1 MPPYVITEHMTEKCG
16 IWKFIK
22 DRIVLQYKIAKT
34 QASTHLTVC
43 VLKFIFNIYSLL
55 LHGTSKT
62 SYILSVL
69 CGKVHRL
76 GFSLEKGDISAL
88 KLHWSVVD
96 EILTH
101 YLSIY
106 TVNIIIF
113 KMLHF
118 ESSCKKI
125 CRVSAKCNIIIWL
138 FELTLLLQVLQ
149 YSSVFLIPSTMTQQL
164 HAYELQ
170 GLSTRQKPST
180 IQCIFQWQI
189 PGKYPFLEALN
200 ATV

>member
-1 MPPYVITEHMTEKCG
+1 MTEKCG

-22 DRIVLQYKIAKT
+22 DRIVLQYKIVKT
-34 QASTHLTVC
+34 QASTHFTVC
-43 VLKFIFNIYSLL
+43 ILKFTFNISLYFCMV
-55 LHGTSKT
+55 HCTSKT
-62 SYILSVL
+62 PYSVYVL
-69 CGKVHRL
+69 CGKVDRL

-101 YLSIY
+101 YQYTLFTLLSLKCYILNP
-106 TVNIIIF
+106 VA
-113 KMLHF
+113 
-118 ESSCKKI
+118 KKI

>member
-1 MPPYVITEHMTEKCG
+1 MWKRAQIEFFFKEGRFLSTQTALECG
-16 IWKFIK
+16 RW
-22 DRIVLQYKIAKT
+22 
-34 QASTHLTVC
+34 
-43 VLKFIFNIYSLL
+43 N
-55 LHGTSKT
+55 
-62 SYILSVL
+62 SY
-69 CGKVHRL
+69 
-76 GFSLEKGDISAL
+76 
-88 KLHWSVVD
+88 
-96 EILTH
+96 T
-101 YLSIY
+101 LSIY

-118 ESSCKKI
+118 ESSCKKNMQS
-125 CRVSAKCNIIIWL
+125 SAKCNIIIWL

>member
-1 MPPYVITEHMTEKCG
+1 MWKSAQIGVFFKEGGFLSTQTALECG
-16 IWKFIK
+16 RWNSN
-22 DRIVLQYKIAKT
+22 T
-34 QASTHLTVC
+34 
-43 VLKFIFNIYSLL
+43 
-55 LHGTSKT
+55 
-62 SYILSVL
+62 
-69 CGKVHRL
+69 
-76 GFSLEKGDISAL
+76 
-88 KLHWSVVD
+88 
-96 EILTH
+96 
-101 YLSIY
+101 LSIY

-118 ESSCKKI
+118 ESSCKKNMQS
-125 CRVSAKCNIIIWL
+125 SAKCNIIIWL
-138 FELTLLLQVLQ
+138 FELNLLLQVLQ

-180 IQCIFQWQI
+180 IQCILQWQI

>member
-1 MPPYVITEHMTEKCG
+1 MWKSAQIGVFFKEGRFLSTQTALECG
-16 IWKFIK
+16 RWNSNT
-22 DRIVLQYKIAKT
+22 LP
-34 QASTHLTVC
+34 
-43 VLKFIFNIYSLL
+43 
-55 LHGTSKT
+55 
-62 SYILSVL
+62 
-69 CGKVHRL
+69 
-76 GFSLEKGDISAL
+76 
-88 KLHWSVVD
+88 
-96 EILTH
+96 
-101 YLSIY
+101 IY
-106 TVNIIIF
+106 TVYIIIF

-118 ESSCKKI
+118 ESSCKKNMQS
-125 CRVSAKCNIIIWL
+125 SAKCNIIIWL
-138 FELTLLLQVLQ
+138 FELNLLLQVLQ

>member
-1 MPPYVITEHMTEKCG
+1 MWKSAQIGVFFKEGRFLSTQTALECG
-16 IWKFIK
+16 RW
-22 DRIVLQYKIAKT
+22 
-34 QASTHLTVC
+34 
-43 VLKFIFNIYSLL
+43 N
-55 LHGTSKT
+55 
-62 SYILSVL
+62 SY
-69 CGKVHRL
+69 
-76 GFSLEKGDISAL
+76 
-88 KLHWSVVD
+88 
-96 EILTH
+96 T
-101 YLSIY
+101 LSIY
-106 TVNIIIF
+106 TVYIIIF

-118 ESSCKKI
+118 ESSCKKNMQS
-125 CRVSAKCNIIIWL
+125 SAKCNIIIWL

>member
-1 MPPYVITEHMTEKCG
+1 MWKSAQIGVFFKEGRFLSTQTALECG
-16 IWKFIK
+16 RW
-22 DRIVLQYKIAKT
+22 
-34 QASTHLTVC
+34 
-43 VLKFIFNIYSLL
+43 N
-55 LHGTSKT
+55 
-62 SYILSVL
+62 SY
-69 CGKVHRL
+69 
-76 GFSLEKGDISAL
+76 
-88 KLHWSVVD
+88 
-96 EILTH
+96 T
-101 YLSIY
+101 LSIH
-106 TVNIIIF
+106 TVYIIIF

-118 ESSCKKI
+118 ESSCQKNMQS
-125 CRVSAKCNIIIWL
+125 SAKCNIIIWL
-138 FELTLLLQVLQ
+138 FELNLLLQVLQ

>member
-1 MPPYVITEHMTEKCG
+1 MWKSAQIEFFFKEGGFLSTQIALECG
-16 IWKFIK
+16 RWNSNT
-22 DRIVLQYKIAKT
+22 LP
-34 QASTHLTVC
+34 
-43 VLKFIFNIYSLL
+43 
-55 LHGTSKT
+55 
-62 SYILSVL
+62 
-69 CGKVHRL
+69 
-76 GFSLEKGDISAL
+76 
-88 KLHWSVVD
+88 
-96 EILTH
+96 
-101 YLSIY
+101 IY
-106 TVNIIIF
+106 TVYIIIF

-118 ESSCKKI
+118 ESSCQKNMQS
-125 CRVSAKCNIIIWL
+125 SAKCNIIIWL
-138 FELTLLLQVLQ
+138 FELNLLLQVLQ

>member
-1 MPPYVITEHMTEKCG
+1 MWKSAQIGVFFKEGRFLSTQTALECG
-16 IWKFIK
+16 RW
-22 DRIVLQYKIAKT
+22 
-34 QASTHLTVC
+34 
-43 VLKFIFNIYSLL
+43 N
-55 LHGTSKT
+55 
-62 SYILSVL
+62 SY
-69 CGKVHRL
+69 
-76 GFSLEKGDISAL
+76 
-88 KLHWSVVD
+88 
-96 EILTH
+96 T
-101 YLSIY
+101 LSIY

-118 ESSCKKI
+118 ESSCQKNMQS
-125 CRVSAKCNIIIWL
+125 SAKCNIIIWL
-138 FELTLLLQVLQ
+138 FELNLLLQVLQ

>member
-1 MPPYVITEHMTEKCG
+1 MWKSAQIGFFFKEGRFLSTQIALECG
-16 IWKFIK
+16 RWNSNT
-22 DRIVLQYKIAKT
+22 LP
-34 QASTHLTVC
+34 
-43 VLKFIFNIYSLL
+43 
-55 LHGTSKT
+55 
-62 SYILSVL
+62 
-69 CGKVHRL
+69 
-76 GFSLEKGDISAL
+76 
-88 KLHWSVVD
+88 
-96 EILTH
+96 
-101 YLSIY
+101 IY
-106 TVNIIIF
+106 TVYIIIF

-118 ESSCKKI
+118 ESSCKKNMQS
-125 CRVSAKCNIIIWL
+125 SAKCNIIIWL

-180 IQCIFQWQI
+180 IQCILQWKI